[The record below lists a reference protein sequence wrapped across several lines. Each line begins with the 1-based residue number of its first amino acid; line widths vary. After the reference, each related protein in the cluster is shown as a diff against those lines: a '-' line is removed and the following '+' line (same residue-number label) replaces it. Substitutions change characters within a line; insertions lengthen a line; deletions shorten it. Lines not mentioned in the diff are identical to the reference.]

1 MKFLYNDFECD
12 IEVFIKENDYI
23 FRVFDSKK
31 EIAESEIHDLVIADA
46 GYGFICA
53 KMKGEDSG
61 LISGYLDSRYFT
73 SEDMVDSLLERIEEY
88 VPDLKDRYVPYHIE
102 LVEFKKYVEYN
113 GEY

>member
-1 MKFLYNDFECD
+1 M
-12 IEVFIKENDYI
+12 
-23 FRVFDSKK
+23 FDRKK
-31 EIAESEIHDLVIADA
+31 EHTESEIRDLVIADP
-46 GYGFICA
+46 GYGFVCV

-61 LISGYLDSRYFT
+61 LISGYLDSRYFIT
-73 SEDMVDSLLERIEEY
+73 EEMVDSLLEKIEEY